1 MKKKS
6 VMADSMCSCRM

>member
-6 VMADSMCSCRM
+6 VLL